1 MNNTRKTVLIT
12 GAARGIGAAC
22 AEKFAALGYNI
33 VLNYRTSEKQA
44 LALAETLKQN
54 GAQVLCVCADVSDAN
69 AVESL
74 FTQAEAAF
82 GQVDILINN
91 AGISQIKMLCD
102 VTEADWRHMFAVNMD
117 SAYLCSKRALC
128 AMVAQKWGRIIHIS
142 SMWGICGASCEV
154 PYSASKAALIG
165 FTKALAKELAPSGIT
180 VNALA
185 PGFIDTP
192 MNRNVSPED
201 TAAFIEEIPVGRIG
215 KPHEVAHA
223 AAFLAHEDSGYIT
236 GQVLAVDGVI
246 TC

>member
-1 MNNTRKTVLIT
+1 MKNMRKTVLIT

-223 AAFLAHEDSGYIT
+223 AAFLAQEDSGYIT
-236 GQVLAVDGVI
+236 GQVLAVDGGI

>member
-1 MNNTRKTVLIT
+1 MKNTRKTVLIT

-54 GAQVLCVCADVSDAN
+54 GAQVLRVCADVSDAN

-74 FTQAEAAF
+74 FAQAEAAF

-201 TAAFIEEIPVGRIG
+201 TAAFIEEIPVRRIG

-236 GQVLAVDGVI
+236 GQVLAVDGGI

>member
-33 VLNYRTSEKQA
+33 VLNYRTSKKQA

-236 GQVLAVDGVI
+236 GQVLAVDGGI

>member
-1 MNNTRKTVLIT
+1 MNSAKRTVLIT

-22 AEKFAALGYNI
+22 AAKFASLGYNL
-33 VLNYRTSEKQA
+33 VLNYRTSEEQA
-44 LALAETLKQN
+44 LTLAQTLKQN
-54 GAQVLCVCADVSDAN
+54 GAEILCVCADVSDTN

-102 VTEADWRHMFAVNMD
+102 VTEDDWRHMFAVNMD
-117 SAYLCSKRALC
+117 SAYLCSKRALS
-128 AMVAQKWGRIIHIS
+128 AMVSQKWGRIINIS
-142 SMWGICGASCEV
+142 SMWGLCGASCEV

-201 TAAFIEEIPVGRIG
+201 AAAFIEEIPVNRIG
-215 KPHEVAHA
+215 KPYEVAHA

-236 GQVLAVDGVI
+236 GQVLAVDGGL
-246 TC
+246 T

>member
-1 MNNTRKTVLIT
+1 MKNMRKTVLIT

-201 TAAFIEEIPVGRIG
+201 TAAFIEEIPVDRIG

-236 GQVLAVDGVI
+236 GQVLAVDGGI

>member
-1 MNNTRKTVLIT
+1 MKNMRKTVLIT

-69 AVESL
+69 AVESM

-236 GQVLAVDGVI
+236 GQVLAVDGGI

>member
-236 GQVLAVDGVI
+236 GQVLAVDGGI

>member
-102 VTEADWRHMFAVNMD
+102 VTEADCRHMFAVNTD

-236 GQVLAVDGVI
+236 GQVLAVDGGI

>member
-1 MNNTRKTVLIT
+1 MNSTKRTVLIT

-22 AEKFAALGYNI
+22 AEKFASLGYNL
-33 VLNYRTSEKQA
+33 VLNYRTSEEQA
-44 LALAETLKQN
+44 LTLAQTLKQN
-54 GAQVLCVCADVSDAN
+54 GAEILCVCADVSDKS

-74 FTQAEAAF
+74 FAQAEAAF

-102 VTEADWRHMFAVNMD
+102 VTEDDWRRMFAVNMD
-117 SAYLCSKRALC
+117 SAYLCSKRAMS
-128 AMVAQKWGRIIHIS
+128 AMVSQKWGRIINIS
-142 SMWGICGASCEV
+142 SMWGLCGASCEV

-192 MNRNVSPED
+192 MNRN
-201 TAAFIEEIPVGRIG
+201 G
-215 KPHEVAHA
+215 KPYEVAHA

-236 GQVLAVDGVI
+236 GQVLAVDGGL
-246 TC
+246 T

>member
-1 MNNTRKTVLIT
+1 MKNTRKTVLIT

-236 GQVLAVDGVI
+236 GQVLAVDGGI

>member
-1 MNNTRKTVLIT
+1 MKNNKKTVLIT

-44 LALAETLKQN
+44 LALAETLGEN
-54 GAQVLCVCADVSDAN
+54 GTEVLCVCADVSDAN

-74 FTQAEAAF
+74 FAQTEAAF
-82 GQVDILINN
+82 GNVDILINN

-102 VTEADWRHMFAVNMD
+102 VTEADWRQMFAVNMD

-128 AMVAQKWGRIIHIS
+128 AMVTQKWGRIIHIS

-180 VNALA
+180 VNCIA
-185 PGFIDTP
+185 PGLIETG
-192 MNRNVSPED
+192 MNSNL
-201 TAAFIEEIPVGRIG
+201 TIEELNDFVEGIPLGRMGSADEI
-215 KPHEVAHA
+215 A
-223 AAFLAHEDSGYIT
+223 AAVRFLSSPAAEYIT
-236 GQVLAVDGVI
+236 GQVLGINGGYVI
-246 TC
+246 

>member
-1 MNNTRKTVLIT
+1 MNRTVLIT

-22 AEKFAALGYNI
+22 AEKFALLGDNV
-33 VLNYRTSEKQA
+33 VLNYRSSQEEAKTLSDA
-44 LALAETLKQN
+44 LAHN
-54 GAQVLCVCADVSDAN
+54 GAKVLCVRADVTRSNEVDT
-69 AVESL
+69 L
-74 FTQAEAAF
+74 FAEAEQAF
-82 GQVDILINN
+82 GHVDILVNN
-91 AGISQIKMLCD
+91 AGIAQIKMLCD
-102 VTEADWRHMFAVNMD
+102 VSKEEWQRIFSVNTEAAF
-117 SAYLCSKRALC
+117 LCAKRAMP
-128 AMVAQKWGRIIHIS
+128 AMISQKWGRIINVS

-192 MNRNVSPED
+192 MNRHLSPDEVR
-201 TAAFIEEIPVGRIG
+201 AFVEEIPVSRVG
-215 KPHEVAHA
+215 KPFEVAHA

-236 GQVLAVDGVI
+236 GQVLAVDGGI

>member
-91 AGISQIKMLCD
+91 SGISQIKMLCD

-236 GQVLAVDGVI
+236 GQVLAVDGGI

>member
-82 GQVDILINN
+82 EQVDILINN

-142 SMWGICGASCEV
+142 SM
-154 PYSASKAALIG
+154 
-165 FTKALAKELAPSGIT
+165 
-180 VNALA
+180 
-185 PGFIDTP
+185 
-192 MNRNVSPED
+192 
-201 TAAFIEEIPVGRIG
+201 
-215 KPHEVAHA
+215 
-223 AAFLAHEDSGYIT
+223 
-236 GQVLAVDGVI
+236 
-246 TC
+246 

>member
-1 MNNTRKTVLIT
+1 MKNMRKTVLIT

-236 GQVLAVDGVI
+236 GQVLAVDGGI

>member
-1 MNNTRKTVLIT
+1 MNSTKRTVLIT

-22 AEKFAALGYNI
+22 AEKFASLGYNL
-33 VLNYRTSEKQA
+33 VLNYRTSEEQA
-44 LALAETLKQN
+44 LTLAQTLKQN
-54 GAQVLCVCADVSDAN
+54 GAEILCVCADVSDKS

-74 FTQAEAAF
+74 FAQAEAAF

-102 VTEADWRHMFAVNMD
+102 VTEDDWRRMFAVNMD
-117 SAYLCSKRALC
+117 SAYLCSKRALS
-128 AMVAQKWGRIIHIS
+128 AMVSQKWGRIINIS
-142 SMWGICGASCEV
+142 SMWGVCGASCEV

-192 MNRNVSPED
+192 MNRNVSQED
-201 TAAFIEEIPVGRIG
+201 AAAFIEEIPVNRIG
-215 KPHEVAHA
+215 KPYEVAHA

-236 GQVLAVDGVI
+236 GQVLAVDGGL
-246 TC
+246 T

>member
-1 MNNTRKTVLIT
+1 MKNTRKTVLIT

-54 GAQVLCVCADVSDAN
+54 SAQVLCVCADVSDAN

-74 FTQAEAAF
+74 FAQAEAAF

-102 VTEADWRHMFAVNMD
+102 VTETDWRHMFAVNMD

-154 PYSASKAALIG
+154 HYSASKAAVIG
-165 FTKALAKELAPSGIT
+165 FTKALAQELAPSGIN
-180 VNALA
+180 VNCVA
-185 PGFIDTP
+185 PGVVDTDMCKFDDETKKLVTEDIP
-192 MNRNVSPED
+192 LGKIASPEKIAD
-201 TAAFIEEIPVGRIG
+201 TI
-215 KPHEVAHA
+215 
-223 AAFLAHEDSGYIT
+223 AFLASDKADYIT
-236 GQVLAVDGVI
+236 GEVI
-246 TC
+246 NVSGGFVV

>member
-1 MNNTRKTVLIT
+1 MKNMRKTVLIT

-33 VLNYRTSEKQA
+33 VLNYCTSEKQA

-236 GQVLAVDGVI
+236 GQVLAVDGGI

>member
-1 MNNTRKTVLIT
+1 MKNNKKTVLIT

-22 AEKFAALGYNI
+22 AEKFASLGYNL
-33 VLNYRTSEKQA
+33 VLNYRTSEEQA
-44 LALAETLKQN
+44 LTLAQTLKQN
-54 GAQVLCVCADVSDAN
+54 GAEILCVCADVSDKS

-74 FTQAEAAF
+74 FAQAEVAF

-102 VTEADWRHMFAVNMD
+102 VTEADWRQMFAVNMD

-128 AMVAQKWGRIIHIS
+128 AMVTQKWGRIIQIS

-192 MNRNVSPED
+192 MNHNVSPED

-215 KPHEVAHA
+215 KPYEVAHA

-236 GQVLAVDGVI
+236 GQVLAVDGGI

>member
-1 MNNTRKTVLIT
+1 MKNMRKTVLIT

-74 FTQAEAAF
+74 FTQAEASF

-236 GQVLAVDGVI
+236 GQVLAVDGGI

>member
-1 MNNTRKTVLIT
+1 MNNMRKTVLIT

-236 GQVLAVDGVI
+236 GQVLAVDGGI

>member
-1 MNNTRKTVLIT
+1 MKNTRKTVLIT

-74 FTQAEAAF
+74 FAQAEAAF

-236 GQVLAVDGVI
+236 GQVLAVDGGI

>member
-102 VTEADWRHMFAVNMD
+102 VTEADLD
-117 SAYLCSKRALC
+117 DYEGTL
-128 AMVAQKWGRIIHIS
+128 
-142 SMWGICGASCEV
+142 IC
-154 PYSASKAALIG
+154 ASKLRWRSVESPLG
-165 FTKALAKELAPSGIT
+165 DKEFYHSD
-180 VNALA
+180 V
-185 PGFIDTP
+185 
-192 MNRNVSPED
+192 
-201 TAAFIEEIPVGRIG
+201 
-215 KPHEVAHA
+215 
-223 AAFLAHEDSGYIT
+223 
-236 GQVLAVDGVI
+236 
-246 TC
+246 